1 MRSRFRYMIV
11 TLLVFTASLTLGYT
25 ITQAQSLSKED
36 RLFQSWLADNPYISD
51 IIVDGN
57 QFFSD
62 SKIRSKLFSRK
73 NTFWQ
78 ALKSGSRN
86 RILRYTINR
95 DTLEIKYLYY
105 REGYLNVGVDESIEM
120 NTSDSG
126 AIIHIN
132 INEGNRFIVGRVN
145 FQANDSLTFFGE
157 LRNIAN
163 RFRTGNPVDPIKLN
177 EMVFDLKTGF
187 ANNGYPYA
195 IIETAVDSSAG
206 PQNTN
211 ISITANEGHLVRFG
225 DVLFDN
231 LYYYSSDL
239 AAREI
244 AFKKGEIY
252 SREKILES
260 QKRLYSTGLF
270 NSISLDFVQ
279 QLPDSQRAV
288 DSLNPDF
295 RFSAVERKSHYIT
308 VKTGASQDSLRDLT
322 WDFSAAWGKRN
333 IFKSRRF
340 EFSITSRFVIFT
352 DWRVILHRYQ
362 TRFTEPR
369 FLGLRL
375 PLTLTARFEPGVRSQ
390 LQPYRVQTWL
400 LALSTRK
407 EWSEQLFAVISGE
420 YESVNIYGVSK
431 DQVGAIRREENI
443 SIRRKLTFILVR
455 DTRLDKFVPKQ
466 GSFTTYYAQ
475 YVGGILSG
483 DDSFLK
489 LEFSWAR
496 YQRAIGSFI
505 YATRIKGGWVKEMGK
520 STEVPTNDRFY
531 LGGANT
537 IRGFR
542 ENIIGPR
549 IDHEDYQF
557 EDSTNIGA
565 NSYLIFNQEMRFPIL
580 GKFWGSVFA
589 DIGNGW
595 GSFSDFDPDDL
606 LFAYGTGFQY
616 LSPAGPLRLDYAH
629 RLGNGVYAEDSR
641 WHITILYAF

>member
-1 MRSRFRYMIV
+1 MRIRLMNILIILP
-11 TLLVFTASLTLGYT
+11 TLLMVACVLFSES
-25 ITQAQSLSKED
+25 QAQSLTKED

-51 IIVDGN
+51 IIIEGN

-86 RILRYTINR
+86 KILRYTINR

-105 REGYLNVGVDESIEM
+105 REGYLNVGIEESVSM
-120 NTSDSG
+120 RTSDST
-126 AIIHIN
+126 AVINMIID
-132 INEGNRFIVGRVN
+132 EGSRFIAGRVN
-145 FQANDSLTFFGE
+145 LIANESLPFYGE
-157 LRNIAN
+157 LRNIAG
-163 RFRTGNPVDPIKLN
+163 RFKTGDPIDPIKLN
-177 EMVFDLKTGF
+177 EIAFDLKTTF
-187 ANNGYPYA
+187 SNNGYPYA
-195 IIETAVDSSAG
+195 LVESAIDSSTS
-206 PQNTN
+206 PQNTA
-211 ISITANEGHLVRFG
+211 ISITTTEGQMVHFG
-225 DVLFDN
+225 SVVFDS
-231 LYYYSSDL
+231 LRYYSTDL
-239 AAREI
+239 AKREI
-244 AFKKGEIY
+244 AFDEGELY

-260 QKRLYSTGLF
+260 QKRLYSTSLF
-270 NSISLDFVQ
+270 NSISLNFVQ
-279 QLPDSQRAV
+279 RAPSQQQGV

-295 RFSAVERKSHYIT
+295 RFSAVERKPHYVT
-308 VKTGASQDSLRDLT
+308 VKTGASQDSLQDLT

-333 IFKSRRF
+333 MFTSRRF
-340 EFSITSRFVIFT
+340 EFSSTSRFVIFT
-352 DWRVILHRYQ
+352 DWRVVLHRYQ
-362 TRFTEPR
+362 MRFTEPR
-369 FLGLRL
+369 FLSLRL

-390 LQPYRVQTWL
+390 VQPYRVQTWL

-420 YESVNIYGVSK
+420 YENVNIYGVAE
-431 DQVGAIRREENI
+431 DQIEAIRKEENI
-443 SIRRKLTFILVR
+443 SVRRKLTFILIR
-455 DTRLDKFVPKQ
+455 DTRIDKFVPKQ

-475 YVGGILSG
+475 YVGGVLRG

-496 YQRAIGSFI
+496 YQKAIGSFI
-505 YATRIKGGWVKEMGK
+505 YASRIKGGWVKEMGE

-549 IDHEDYQF
+549 LNNLDYQF

-565 NSYLIFNQEMRFPIL
+565 NTYLIFNQELRFPIL
-580 GKFWGSVFA
+580 GKFWGSIFT

-595 GSFSDFDPDDL
+595 GSFSDVDPDDL
-606 LFAYGTGFQY
+606 LFAYGAGLQY

-629 RLGNGVYAEDSR
+629 HLENGVYKEDSR

>member
-1 MRSRFRYMIV
+1 M
-11 TLLVFTASLTLGYT
+11 LFTFSESE
-25 ITQAQSLSKED
+25 AQVLSKEG
-36 RLFQSWLADNPYISD
+36 RLFKSWMADNPYISE
-51 IIVDGN
+51 IIIDGN
-57 QFFSD
+57 QFISD

-86 RILRYTINR
+86 RVLRYSINR

-105 REGYLNVGVDESIEM
+105 REGFLNIGVDESVEM
-120 NTSDSG
+120 KASDSS
-126 AIIHIN
+126 AIVHIN
-132 INEGNRFIVGRVN
+132 IDEGSRFLIGRVN
-145 FQANDSLTFFGE
+145 FLANDSLVFLGE
-157 LRNIAN
+157 LRKVAN
-163 RFRTGNPVDPIKLN
+163 RLRTGDPVDPIKLN
-177 EMVFDLKTGF
+177 EIVFDLKTRF

-195 IIETAVDSSAG
+195 IVETAIDSSAG
-206 PQNTN
+206 SQNTN
-211 ISITANEGHLVRFG
+211 ISITANEGQLVRFG
-225 DVLFDN
+225 EVFFDKLN
-231 LYYYSSDL
+231 YYSSGL

-244 AFKKGEIY
+244 AFEKGAIY
-252 SREKILES
+252 SREQILKS
-260 QKRLYSTGLF
+260 QKQLYSTNLF
-270 NSISLDFVQ
+270 NSISLSFVRPSSDQ
-279 QLPDSQRAV
+279 QVPV

-295 RFSAVERKSHYIT
+295 LFSAVERKPHYVT
-308 VKTGASQDSLRDLT
+308 VKTGASQDSLQDLT

-333 IFKSRRF
+333 FWKSRRL
-340 EFSITSRFVIFT
+340 EISASSRFVIFT
-352 DWRVILHRYQ
+352 DWRVVLHRYQ
-362 TRFTEPR
+362 IRLIEPR
-369 FLGLRL
+369 FMKLRL

-390 LQPYRVQTWL
+390 VQPYRVQTSL

-407 EWSEQLFAVISGE
+407 EWSERLFAVISGE

-431 DQVGAIRREENI
+431 DEIEAIRQEENI

-455 DTRLDKFVPKQ
+455 DSRLDKFVPKQ

-475 YVGGILSG
+475 YVGGILGG

-496 YQRAIGSFI
+496 YQKAIGSFI
-505 YATRIKGGWVKEMGK
+505 HATRIKGGWVKEMGK

-549 IDHEDYQF
+549 IDLEAYQF

-565 NSYLIFNQEMRFPIL
+565 NTYLIFNQELRFPIL

-589 DIGNGW
+589 DIGNAW
-595 GSFSDFDPDDL
+595 GSFSDIDPDDL
-606 LFAYGTGFQY
+606 LFAYGAGFQY

-629 RLGNGVYAEDSR
+629 HLENGIYAEDSR